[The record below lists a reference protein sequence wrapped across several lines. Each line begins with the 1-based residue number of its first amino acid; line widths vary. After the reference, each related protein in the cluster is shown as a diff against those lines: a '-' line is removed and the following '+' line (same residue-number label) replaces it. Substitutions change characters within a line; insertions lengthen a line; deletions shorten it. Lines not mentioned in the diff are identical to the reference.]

1 MIERAEG
8 ERLRDYARRLQDER
22 NRLVDSLRDLYR
34 SEHDR
39 HAEIMRTLEELNSCT
54 LVLEVVLDRLLQED

>member
-1 MIERAEG
+1 MIEQAEG

-22 NRLVDSLRDLYR
+22 KGLVERLRDLYR

-39 HAEIMRTLEELNSCT
+39 HAEIMRLLEEMNNCT
-54 LVLEVVLDRLLQED
+54 LVLQVVLDRLLQED